1 MPMRLNFAFGI
12 NIGGN
17 MTLLRTPLHALHEK
31 KGAKMV
37 PFAGYDMPV
46 QYSLGVL
53 KEHLHTRAHAGLFDV
68 SHMGQVVL
76 RGCNYHTVAR
86 ALETLVPVNILDL
99 PQDRQRYGFFTTPE
113 GGISDDLMLANRG
126 DHIFMVVNAGCKI
139 DDIACLK
146 RQLEPEITVE
156 EITNRALLAL
166 QGPAAE
172 AGACRASPDGCGHEL
187 YGC

>member
-53 KEHLHTRAHAGLFDV
+53 KEHLAHPGP
-68 SHMGQVVL
+68 
-76 RGCNYHTVAR
+76 RW
-86 ALETLVPVNILDL
+86 PVRCQ
-99 PQDRQRYGFFTTPE
+99 PYGTS
-113 GGISDDLMLANRG
+113 G
-126 DHIFMVVNAGCKI
+126 V
-139 DDIACLK
+139 
-146 RQLEPEITVE
+146 
-156 EITNRALLAL
+156 
-166 QGPAAE
+166 
-172 AGACRASPDGCGHEL
+172 AGAQLSHSGAGP
-187 YGC
+187 